1 MTRHGMA
8 HAGIVEMAGGARVLP
23 FCRDGLQRSAA
34 AQAKASRPIA
44 ILSSVV
50 LLLLAAGAVWTAARI
65 VHQAADNL
73 SAGLDRAHQNL
84 LAGR

>member
-8 HAGIVEMAGGARVLP
+8 HAGIAEMAGGARVLP
-23 FCRDGLQRSAA
+23 FCRAGLPRSGT
-34 AQAKASRPIA
+34 AQAKASRPVT

-50 LLLLAAGAVWTAARI
+50 LMLLAAGAVWTAAAI

>member
-8 HAGIVEMAGGARVLP
+8 HAGIAEMAGGARIVP
-23 FCRDGLQRSAA
+23 FCRAGLPRAA
-34 AQAKASRPIA
+34 ARTKASRPVT

-50 LLLLAAGAVWTAARI
+50 LMLLAAGAVWTAARI

-73 SAGLDRAHQNL
+73 SAGLDRAHQHL